1 MRTPKLLVTLLVVGM
16 AVTGCT
22 AVTAAVPMKTIQ
34 PTPTLNA
41 SKALDTVPLLSLLPT
56 AATASK
62 GIGTSLTA
70 SEKPDSATSNTA
82 TPRPTDGLTR
92 CELAYNGVVS
102 AAFSGRA
109 AASFNGADIDGAK
122 GNYTS
127 SLYRFKSD
135 SEAKAFIDEIGKVG
149 EYCPAQQGSRFA
161 AWDSGIPESV
171 GLITTVGTTSYV
183 AALRKGKIVALG
195 GCPSAESATKMLQ
208 LQIRTLASIT

>member
-1 MRTPKLLVTLLVVGM
+1 MRTPKLLVALLAIGM
-16 AVTGCT
+16 AMTGCT

-34 PTPTLNA
+34 PTPTRNA

-82 TPRPTDGLTR
+82 IPRPTDGLTR
-92 CELAYNGVVS
+92 CELAFDRTGS

-109 AASFNGADIDGAK
+109 AVSFDGADIDGAK
-122 GNYTS
+122 GHYTS

-171 GLITTVGTTSYV
+171 GVITTVGTTSYV

-195 GCPSAESATKMLQ
+195 GCPSAESARKMLQ